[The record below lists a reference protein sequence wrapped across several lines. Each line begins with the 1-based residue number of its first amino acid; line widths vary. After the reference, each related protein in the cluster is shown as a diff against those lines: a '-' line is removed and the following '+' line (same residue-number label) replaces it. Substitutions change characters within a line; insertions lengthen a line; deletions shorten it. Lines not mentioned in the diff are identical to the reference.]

1 MMVSERLDRMVV
13 TASTPDGAIAAE
25 LFDRDQVRLSFP
37 GGYRWLDESRLPGQL
52 EALARVLWARRM
64 REYFEIMSEDEDVPI
79 TAEPEPVTAGQWE
92 FVERRAQIV
101 ARGES
106 PDGRIAVSVRGMQE
120 WTVRVQPGTLR
131 EYAEEEFAEAIR
143 SVVTRLLDDQFR
155 QITELKI
162 DLGDRLD

>member
-1 MMVSERLDRMVV
+1 MMVSEQLDQMVI
-13 TASTPDGAIAAE
+13 TAATPDGAMTAE
-25 LFDRDQVRLSFP
+25 LYDRDQVRLRFP

-64 REYFEIMSEDEDVPI
+64 REYYEILSEDEDERR
-79 TAEPEPVTAGQWE
+79 TAEPEPVTEGQWE

-106 PDGRIAVSVRGMQE
+106 SDGRIAISVRGMQE

-131 EYAEEEFAEAIR
+131 EYSEEEFAGTIR